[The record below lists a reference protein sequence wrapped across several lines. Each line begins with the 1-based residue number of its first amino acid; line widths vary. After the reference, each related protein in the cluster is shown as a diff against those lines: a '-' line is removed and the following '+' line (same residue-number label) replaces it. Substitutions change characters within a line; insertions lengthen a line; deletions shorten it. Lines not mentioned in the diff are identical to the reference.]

1 MIPRYRAW
9 DKSTKEMYQADDVVD
24 VDIEKHEILVKT
36 PSLKRLSYNFMSGI
50 ELMASTGYRDKDG
63 KEIFSED
70 IVMSRC
76 GLFKGVVIFKQHLG
90 AYVIKSIG
98 YKNIMRLSVADNTVK
113 IIGNVWENPELL
125 EVEW

>member
-1 MIPRYRAW
+1 MIPKYRAW

-24 VDIEKHEILVKT
+24 VDIEKNEILVKT
-36 PSLKRLSYNFMSGI
+36 SSLKRLSYNFMSGI

-63 KEIFSED
+63 KDIFKYD

-76 GLFKGVVIFKQHLG
+76 GLFKGIVIFKQSLG
-90 AYVIKSIG
+90 TYVIKSIG
-98 YKNIMRLSVADNTVK
+98 YKNIMHLRVAANTVK

-125 EVEW
+125 